1 MNKKTR
7 VLLAG
12 HLAPPMGGIATFC
25 QDLLDSRLRELVE
38 LEFVQTSCRGRD
50 LASTGTATGRNAVGA
65 LKDVA
70 RYARAWAKTR
80 PDIAHICTAVGA
92 SFLKNGVCVLWTRL
106 RGGRVVLHPHCG
118 LESLYA
124 GPRAW
129 KWYCRRI
136 FRLSSAV
143 VVLSKEWESLRALLP
158 GLEVHLLPNAID
170 LRPYR
175 ALAGRRAAPDGRPV
189 RILYLGHLGEAK
201 GTLDLLEAFRA
212 LDTAGRRVELEL
224 VGDVLDAGEEG
235 RLAAAAAAGPGA
247 GKDVVRTPPVS
258 GEAKQACFGRADIF
272 AFPSHAEGM
281 PMAVLEAM
289 ASGLPVVATAVGG
302 LPELVK
308 DGENGL
314 LVPARDPARLAA
326 ALGRL
331 VSEADLRSA
340 MGRRGLSLA
349 GEHDIDVYAGRLAA
363 IYGEIL
369 AKSTT

>member
-1 MNKKTR
+1 MSKTR

-25 QDLLDSRLRELVE
+25 QDLLGSRLRELVE
-38 LEFVQTSCRGRD
+38 LEFVQTSSRGRD

-70 RYARAWAKTR
+70 RYARAWAEAR

-118 LESLYA
+118 FESLYA

-136 FRLSSAV
+136 FRLSSGV
-143 VVLSKEWESLRALLP
+143 VVLSKEWEALRALLP

-175 ALAGRRAAPDGRPV
+175 ALADRRAAPEGRPV

-212 LDTAGRRVELEL
+212 LDPAGRRLELEL
-224 VGDVLDAGEEG
+224 VGDVLDEREEE
-235 RLAAAAAAGPGA
+235 RLAAASAAEPGA
-247 GKDVVRTPPVS
+247 GKKVVRVPPVS
-258 GEAKQACFGRADIF
+258 GDAKRACFERADIF

-289 ASGLPVVATAVGG
+289 ASGLPVVGTAIGG
-302 LPELVK
+302 IPELVK
-308 DGENGL
+308 DGENGF

-326 ALGRL
+326 AMGRL
-331 VSEADLRSA
+331 AAEADLRSG
-340 MGRRGLSLA
+340 MGRRGSRMA
-349 GEHDIDVYAGRLAA
+349 GDHDIDVYAGKLAA
-363 IYGEIL
+363 IYGAVI